1 VLPRFGFGGSGF
13 GLMTPLG
20 ILAGHLVFGLV
31 WGVVFQ
37 ALA

>member
-1 VLPRFGFGGSGF
+1 
-13 GLMTPLG
+13 MTPPG